1 MTDQNLSRLD
11 WYIANEAEYRAL
23 VAAEDGNTAALA
35 EHVEKVGFLAT
46 NEARAFIAAR
56 LRGEPQKRGQKR
68 TIQQQTKEIIILG
81 LVRDI
86 QHETACSEY
95 AACMIF
101 LERHSD
107 LCADYDA
114 LRTCV
119 RRAKATFK
127 KSLRKEP
134 PPVVQN
140 SSNSEPR

>member
-1 MTDQNLSRLD
+1 MTREGMTRLE
-11 WYIANEAEYRAL
+11 WYVANEPEYRAL
-23 VAAEDGNTAALA
+23 IAAEDGNSHALA
-35 EHVEKVGFLAT
+35 EYVEKVGFLAT
-46 NEARAFIAAR
+46 DEARAFIAAR

-86 QHETACSEY
+86 QHERACSEY

-127 KSLRKEP
+127 KSLGKEP
-134 PPVVQN
+134 SPVAQN
-140 SSNSEPR
+140 LGNSEPR